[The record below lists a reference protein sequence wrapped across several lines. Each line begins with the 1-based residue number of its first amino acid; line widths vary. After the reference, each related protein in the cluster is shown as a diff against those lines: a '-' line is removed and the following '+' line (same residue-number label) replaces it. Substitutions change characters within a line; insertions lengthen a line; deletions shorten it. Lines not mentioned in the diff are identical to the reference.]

1 MAEEEEEKELPG
13 KGLEFLDDE
22 DFLKHLL
29 GDGLEAQMFD
39 RPVTDAEIDYLLK
52 RYAFL
57 IIQNA
62 DSENM
67 PLNNAKV
74 FVGKNGWNIHDHG
87 DVLRASPGRLA
98 FGGSSSDEE
107 GEEGEGGGDF
117 SRSPVWQ
124 FVNVAQ
130 ELIDLAIQR
139 WGAAMIVEGY
149 RGMQLAASVY
159 AKEKDYLLD
168 GFEADEGQELAMK
181 KILEL
186 RRKGLLAPPSPEQ
199 FPG

>member
-1 MAEEEEEKELPG
+1 MAEEEKELLG
-13 KGLEFLDDE
+13 DGLEFLDDE
-22 DFLKHLL
+22 EFLKRLL
-29 GDGLEAQMFD
+29 GDGIDAQMFD

-62 DSENM
+62 DSEDV

-74 FVGKNGWNIHDHG
+74 FVGENGWNIHDHG

-98 FGGSSSDEE
+98 FGGSLTGEDDEE
-107 GEEGEGGGDF
+107 GGGVVLSG
-117 SRSPVWQ
+117 SPVWQ
-124 FVNVAQ
+124 FVQVAQ
-130 ELIDLAIQR
+130 ELIDIAIQR
-139 WGAAMIVEGY
+139 WGAAVIVEGY
-149 RGMQLAASVY
+149 RGMELAASVY

-168 GFEADEGQELAMK
+168 GFEPDVEQERAMK
-181 KILEL
+181 KIMEL
-186 RRKGLLAPPSPEQ
+186 RRKGLVPPAPEQ